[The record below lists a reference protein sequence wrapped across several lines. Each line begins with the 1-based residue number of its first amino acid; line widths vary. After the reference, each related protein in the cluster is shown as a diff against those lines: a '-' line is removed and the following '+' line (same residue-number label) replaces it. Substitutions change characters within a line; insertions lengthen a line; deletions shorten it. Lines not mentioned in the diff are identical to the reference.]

1 MDEIRVG
8 NINTEDFNPFRA
20 SAEELLASA
29 LDDAGMLNSTTTI
42 NGHLSRDLLSSF
54 FEKRKN
60 YKEVTNLGF
69 LLVNQGILTQEQMH
83 LALKLQRSKEGIKFG
98 EALLLL
104 GICSLEEIEKNLAAQ
119 IKVRQDIKDL
129 EATKKKV
136 NAIRDR
142 VQKYF

>member
-42 NGHLSRDLLSSF
+42 NGHLSRDFLSSF

-60 YKEVTNLGF
+60 YREVTNLGF

-104 GICSLEEIEKNLAAQ
+104 GICTLEEIEKNLATQ

>member
-8 NINTEDFNPFRA
+8 NINIENFNPFRA

-60 YKEVTNLGF
+60 YREVTNLGF

-104 GICSLEEIEKNLAAQ
+104 GICTLEEIEKNLATQ